1 MIALAHEVAEEADAR
16 AQASRVRVEV
26 QASEGL
32 STLQGDPFLLRRM
45 LANLVDNAIDFSPVD
60 GVVELRLRADD
71 GELIV
76 EVADR
81 GPGIPDYAIERVFE
95 RFYSLPRPDGG
106 TRSSG
111 LGLNFVAEIAQLHGG
126 RASLGNRDGG
136 GALATVVLP
145 RI

>member
-1 MIALAHEVAEEADAR
+1 MSHHSFAPSFFRMPVVAVAFVLIAVAVSPMAAG
-16 AQASRVRVEV
+16 A
-26 QASEGL
+26 
-32 STLQGDPFLLRRM
+32 TGDEDWPELFFHG
-45 LANLVDNAIDFSPVD
+45 ANLDDSVYAMTMY
-60 GVVELRLRADD
+60 D

-81 GPGIPDYAIERVFE
+81 GAGNPEYAQERVFE